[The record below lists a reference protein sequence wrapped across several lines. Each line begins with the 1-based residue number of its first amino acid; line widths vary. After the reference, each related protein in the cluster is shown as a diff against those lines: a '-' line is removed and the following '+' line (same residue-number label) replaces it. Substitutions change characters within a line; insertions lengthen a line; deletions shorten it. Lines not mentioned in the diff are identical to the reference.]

1 MNYEE
6 NLLKSKEIE
15 LPEKIVRGALI
26 LSLLISSTVA
36 MFLFLFNPVSLV
48 SWFLFIIQ
56 LIALISMFYF
66 ITVWTI
72 PKNQEELTI

>member
-15 LPEKIVRGALI
+15 LSEKIVRGVLI

-36 MFLFLFNPVSLV
+36 MFLFLFNPISFV

-56 LIALISMFYF
+56 LIALIAMFYF
-66 ITVWTI
+66 IAVWTI
-72 PKNQEELTI
+72 PKNQEEL